1 MESFNKLADNLFL
14 EAKED
19 VNELHKFIE
28 KRKSGADK
36 IRKSS
41 EAKGGPSILT
51 AIHFAAKEV
60 PYKQALQLSTK
71 DSCNKTLKKKGDELA
86 SKLKSW
92 HTMSQKEFQH
102 VMGQL
107 EAYGEVYIKSV
118 KPDSIKLD

>member
-1 MESFNKLADNLFL
+1 MKTFNELSNKILL
-14 EAKED
+14 EANQDIDK
-19 VNELHKFIE
+19 LHEFIE

-51 AIHFAAKEV
+51 AIHFAAKEI
-60 PYKQALQLSTK
+60 PYKQALELSTK

>member
-1 MESFNKLADNLFL
+1 MESFNKIANDFLL

-19 VNELHKFIE
+19 INELHTFIQ

-36 IRKSS
+36 ISKSS
-41 EAKGGPSILT
+41 EAKGGPSKLT

-60 PYKQALQLSTK
+60 PYKQSLALSTK
-71 DSCNKTLKKKGDELA
+71 DTCNKVLKQKGNELV

-92 HTMSQKEFQH
+92 HTMSQKEFQI

-118 KPDSIKLD
+118 KPNSIKLD

>member
-1 MESFNKLADNLFL
+1 MESFNQIANKILF
-14 EAKED
+14 EANED
-19 VNELHKFIE
+19 INELHEFIQ

-41 EAKGGPSILT
+41 EAKGGPSKLT
-51 AIHFAAKEV
+51 AIHFAAKEI

-71 DSCNKTLKKKGDELA
+71 DNCNDSLKKKGNELA
-86 SKLKSW
+86 SRLKNW
-92 HTMSQKEFQH
+92 HQMSQKEFQT

-118 KPDSIKLD
+118 KPNSVKLD

>member
-1 MESFNKLADNLFL
+1 MEKFNKLTNKILL

-19 VNELHKFIE
+19 ITELHKFIE
-28 KRKSGADK
+28 KRRSGADK

-41 EAKGGPSILT
+41 EAKGGPAKLT
-51 AIHFAAKEV
+51 AIHFAAKEI
-60 PYKQALQLSTK
+60 PYKKALELSTK
-71 DSCNKTLKKKGDELA
+71 DTCNKILKKKGDELL

-92 HTMSQKEFQH
+92 HKMSQREFQA
-102 VMGQL
+102 VMGEL

>member
-1 MESFNKLADNLFL
+1 MKSFNKLTDNLLL

-41 EAKGGPSILT
+41 EAKGGPSKLT

-71 DSCNKTLKKKGDELA
+71 DSCNKTLKKRGDELA

-102 VMGQL
+102 IMGQL

>member
-1 MESFNKLADNLFL
+1 MQSFNKIANDFLL

-19 VNELHKFIE
+19 INELHAFIE

-41 EAKGGPSILT
+41 EAKGGPSKLT
-51 AIHFAAKEV
+51 AIHFAAKEI
-60 PYKQALQLSTK
+60 PYKQALALSTK
-71 DSCNKTLKKKGDELA
+71 DTCSKVLKQKGNELA
-86 SKLKSW
+86 SKLRSW
-92 HTMSQKEFQH
+92 HTMSQKEFQT

-118 KPDSIKLD
+118 KPNSVKLD